1 MNKYWQLNDEFRLQ
15 YDATSGEFVSTVLIQ
30 SLSKLTD
37 TELEEFYL
45 LSDSVKDHQ
54 RSKNFVNKYMPHM
67 AQVYAK
73 QSTPSS
79 KTNLAKPNPNIESPR
94 FQTLVQKLF
103 SRNRHRSS
111 SPSQSQTKSKK
122 QTQQKVLSTPCEKPH
137 CDNKAQNVQPPQ
149 QNSVLR
155 QKTNYGIMK
164 TNSFTIEITVSKIVI
179 SPAQKRKI
187 IKVTENRLALF
198 PKISRLNHS
207 CQPNCNHYWCGQAGK
222 FMIRAIR

>member
-1 MNKYWQLNDEFRLQ
+1 M
-15 YDATSGEFVSTVLIQ
+15 STVLIQ
-30 SLSKLTD
+30 NLSRLTD
-37 TELEEFYL
+37 KQLEDFYL

-54 RSKNFVNKYMPHM
+54 KSKNMLNKYMPHM

-73 QSTPSS
+73 QSAPSA
-79 KTNLAKPNPNIESPR
+79 KPNLAKPNNNESP
-94 FQTLVQKLF
+94 FFETIVQKLF
-103 SRNRHRSS
+103 SRSRHRSH
-111 SPSQSQTKSKK
+111 SPSQSQTKNKS
-122 QTQQKVLSTPCEKPH
+122 QTQQKGLSTPCEKPH
-137 CDNKAQNVQPPQ
+137 CDNKAQKVQQVQ
-149 QNSVLR
+149 QTPVLR
-155 QKTNYGIMK
+155 RKTNYGIMK

-187 IKVTENRLALF
+187 IKITENRLALF

>member
-1 MNKYWQLNDEFRLQ
+1 M
-15 YDATSGEFVSTVLIQ
+15 STVLIQ

-37 TELEEFYL
+37 KELEEFYY

-54 RSKNFVNKYMPHM
+54 KSKNFVNKYMPHM

-73 QSTPSS
+73 QSAPSS
-79 KTNLAKPNPNIESPR
+79 KANLVKPSNTESP
-94 FQTLVQKLF
+94 FVQTLVQKLF

-111 SPSQSQTKSKK
+111 SPSQSQTKSK
-122 QTQQKVLSTPCEKPH
+122 QQNQQKVLSTPCEKPN
-137 CDNKAQNVQPPQ
+137 CDNKAQKVQQPHVNPV
-149 QNSVLR
+149 SSR
-155 QKTNYGIMK
+155 KTNYGIMK

-222 FMIRAIR
+222 FMIRAIRYKNDHI